1 MKKST
6 IDGLTFLGDYANSG
20 SQLALEKYLEMDKLL
35 DRKSAKTPYRYQYH
49 LPGNAGV
56 VQFAESGM
64 DVKPVRLDFN
74 PKRADDPDTRLM
86 YKIIIRHLK
95 YIEVSRIDGAF
106 DYEEDLQG
114 VRWLDTDGRKG
125 QTLILGSRME
135 LQTLY
140 VGTRNCDYMVVM
152 YNKALERRVKDKLG
166 ADKEDGDWWRI
177 EVRMQGK
184 KSCLKFLLDDSF
196 NPFDKIVP
204 HSDLPLGLSSLKP
217 TDQALLLG
225 LLSPHGGH
233 ILSEMSRPTRA
244 KYKKLITEYSMP
256 VPIDPKEDFE
266 AQKKDL
272 REQVS
277 YWLSH
282 QAATVF

>member
-6 IDGLTFLGDYANSG
+6 IDGLTFLGDFANTG
-20 SQLALEKYLEMDKLL
+20 SQFELEKYLELILAL

-49 LPGNAGV
+49 LPFGAGV
-56 VQFAESGM
+56 LQFAESGM
-64 DVKPVRLDFN
+64 EVKPVRLDFN
-74 PKRADDPDTRLM
+74 PKRAADPDTKRM
-86 YKIIIRHLK
+86 YKTIIRHLK

-114 VRWLDTDGRKG
+114 VRWLDADGRKG
-125 QTLILGSRME
+125 QNIILGSRMD
-135 LQTLY
+135 LQTVY

-152 YNKALERRVKDKLG
+152 YNKAQERRVKDKLG
-166 ADKEDGDWWRI
+166 ADLEDGDWWRV

-184 KSCLKFLLDDSF
+184 KSCAKFMHDDSF
-196 NPFDKIVP
+196 NPFDKITP
-204 HSDLPLGLSSLKP
+204 HSELPLGLSSLKP
-217 TDQALLLG
+217 TDQAVLLG
-225 LLSPHGGH
+225 LLSPYGGA

-244 KYKKLITEYSMP
+244 KYKKMIAEHSMP
-256 VPIDPKEDFE
+256 VSINPRADFE

-282 QAATVF
+282 QVATVF